1 MLILLVDESGGI
13 QKAPNSLDWLGF
25 SYDWV
30 LGIMAGFAGGLLLR
44 PGQEN

>member
-1 MLILLVDESGGI
+1 MKVGVF
-13 QKAPNSLDWLGF
+13 KKPVFWLDLRIMTFVIG
-25 SYDWV
+25 SV